1 MRSGG
6 NFHDF
11 LVPSLDGAISLVQM
25 YNVASLVSQ
34 QLDLN
39 VARSLDELL
48 DEHSAVTE
56 SSLGLGGGTL
66 EVLFDI
72 LGTEEVVS

>member
-11 LVPSLDGAISLVQM
+11 LVPPLDGAISLVQM

-34 QLDLN
+34 QLDLD

-48 DEHSAVTE
+48 DEHGAVTE